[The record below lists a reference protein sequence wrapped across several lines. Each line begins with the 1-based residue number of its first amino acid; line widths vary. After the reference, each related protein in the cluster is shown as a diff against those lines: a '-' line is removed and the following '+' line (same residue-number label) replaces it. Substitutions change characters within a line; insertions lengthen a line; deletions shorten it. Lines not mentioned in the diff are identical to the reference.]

1 MFLHFNFIFSCISE
15 KILQIYTICV
25 PNSTFSDEVQE
36 TSPQHGKR
44 SRDIIIPETKVSIL
58 TMSMNVLINGSPT
71 AIGRAVVDQ
80 IADSGHNLRLTSMD
94 HYDEQDII
102 VCALEHDE
110 ATDDLV
116 AGIDTIINVGYQDE
130 VDMGATFHL
139 DYYTRRT
146 YNLLWAAS
154 NAGVKRVVNLS
165 TLRLM
170 EEYEENLV
178 VTEIWRSK
186 PLASDINLL
195 CAHLVEIICKE
206 YARDQ
211 KFEVVNLR
219 LGWPLVPVDK
229 GDVNG
234 DFGTAA
240 LRSKDLGRAVLAALE
255 TDVEPWQDIHIQS
268 TVPNQRYTT
277 AKAAATLG
285 F

>member
-1 MFLHFNFIFSCISE
+1 
-15 KILQIYTICV
+15 
-25 PNSTFSDEVQE
+25 
-36 TSPQHGKR
+36 
-44 SRDIIIPETKVSIL
+44 
-58 TMSMNVLINGSPT
+58 MNVLVNGSPT
-71 AIGRAVVDQ
+71 AIGRAVVAEL
-80 IADSGHNLRLTSMD
+80 ADSSHSLRLTSMAP
-94 HYDEQDII
+94 YEPQDVV

-110 ATDDLV
+110 ATDKLV
-116 AGIDTIINVGYQDE
+116 EGIDAIINVGYQDE

-154 NAGVKRVVNLS
+154 NAGVNRIVNLS

-178 VTEIWRSK
+178 VTELWRSK
-186 PLASDINLL
+186 PLASDIDLL
-195 CAHLVEIICKE
+195 CAHLVEIVCKE

-211 KFEVVNLR
+211 KFKVVNLR
-219 LGWPLVPVDK
+219 LGWPLVAGGRDDI
-229 GDVNG
+229 GG
-234 DFGTAA
+234 GTGTSA
-240 LRSKDLGRAVLAALE
+240 LCSEDLGRAVLGALE
-255 TDVEPWQDIHIQS
+255 SDVEPWQDIHIQS

>member
-1 MFLHFNFIFSCISE
+1 
-15 KILQIYTICV
+15 
-25 PNSTFSDEVQE
+25 
-36 TSPQHGKR
+36 
-44 SRDIIIPETKVSIL
+44 
-58 TMSMNVLINGSPT
+58 MNVLVNGSPT
-71 AIGRAVVDQ
+71 AIGRAVVAEL
-80 IADSGHNLRLTSMD
+80 ADSSHSLRLTSMAP
-94 HYDEQDII
+94 YEPQD
-102 VCALEHDE
+102 VVVGALEHDE
-110 ATDDLV
+110 ATDKLV
-116 AGIDTIINVGYQDE
+116 EGIDAIINVGYQDE

-154 NAGVKRVVNLS
+154 NAGVNRVVNLS

-178 VTEIWRSK
+178 VTELWRSK

-219 LGWPLVPVDK
+219 LGWPLVAGGRDDI
-229 GDVNG
+229 DVNT
-234 DFGTAA
+234 GTSA
-240 LRSKDLGRAVLAALE
+240 LCSEDLGRAVLAALE
-255 TDVEPWQDIHIQS
+255 SDVELWQDIHIQS

>member
-1 MFLHFNFIFSCISE
+1 MAPYE
-15 KILQIYTICV
+15 
-25 PNSTFSDEVQE
+25 
-36 TSPQHGKR
+36 PQ
-44 SRDIIIPETKVSIL
+44 D
-58 TMSMNVLINGSPT
+58 
-71 AIGRAVVDQ
+71 VV
-80 IADSGHNLRLTSMD
+80 
-94 HYDEQDII
+94 

-110 ATDDLV
+110 ATDKLV
-116 AGIDTIINVGYQDE
+116 EGIDAIINVGYQDE
-130 VDMGATFHL
+130 LDMGATFHL

-154 NAGVKRVVNLS
+154 NAGVNRVVNLS

-178 VTEIWRSK
+178 VTELWRSK

-219 LGWPLVPVDK
+219 LGWPLVAGGKDDISSDA
-229 GDVNG
+229 GS
-234 DFGTAA
+234 AA
-240 LRSKDLGRAVLAALE
+240 LCSEDLGRAVISALE
-255 TDVEPWQDIHIQS
+255 SDVEPWQDIHIQS

>member
-1 MFLHFNFIFSCISE
+1 
-15 KILQIYTICV
+15 
-25 PNSTFSDEVQE
+25 
-36 TSPQHGKR
+36 
-44 SRDIIIPETKVSIL
+44 
-58 TMSMNVLINGSPT
+58 MS
-71 AIGRAVVDQ
+71 
-80 IADSGHNLRLTSMD
+80 LRLTSMAP
-94 HYDEQDII
+94 YEPQDIV

-110 ATDDLV
+110 ATDKLV
-116 AGIDTIINVGYQDE
+116 EGIDAIINVGYQDE

-154 NAGVKRVVNLS
+154 NAGVNRVVNLS

-178 VTEIWRSK
+178 VTELWRSK

-219 LGWPLVPVDK
+219 LGWPLVAGGRDDI
-229 GDVNG
+229 GDNAGASV
-234 DFGTAA
+234 
-240 LRSKDLGRAVLAALE
+240 LCSEDLGRAVLAALKS
-255 TDVEPWQDIHIQS
+255 DVEPWQDIHIQS
-268 TVPNQRYTT
+268 TVANQRYTT

>member
-1 MFLHFNFIFSCISE
+1 
-15 KILQIYTICV
+15 
-25 PNSTFSDEVQE
+25 
-36 TSPQHGKR
+36 
-44 SRDIIIPETKVSIL
+44 
-58 TMSMNVLINGSPT
+58 MNVLINGSPT
-71 AIGRAVVDQ
+71 AIGRAVVVEL
-80 IADSGHNLRLTSMD
+80 ADSGHDLRLTSMAP
-94 HYDEQDII
+94 YEPQDVV

-110 ATDDLV
+110 ATDKLV
-116 AGIDTIINVGYQDE
+116 EGIDAIINVGYQDE

-154 NAGVKRVVNLS
+154 NAGVNRVVNLS

-178 VTEIWRSK
+178 VTEQWRSK

-219 LGWPLVPVDK
+219 LGWPLVAGGRDGIG
-229 GDVNG
+229 GDT
-234 DFGTAA
+234 GTSA
-240 LRSKDLGRAVLAALE
+240 LCSEDLGRAVLAALE
-255 TDVEPWQDIHIQS
+255 SEVEPWQDIHIQS

>member
-1 MFLHFNFIFSCISE
+1 M
-15 KILQIYTICV
+15 
-25 PNSTFSDEVQE
+25 
-36 TSPQHGKR
+36 SP
-44 SRDIIIPETKVSIL
+44 
-58 TMSMNVLINGSPT
+58 
-71 AIGRAVVDQ
+71 
-80 IADSGHNLRLTSMD
+80 
-94 HYDEQDII
+94 YDGQDII

-110 ATDDLV
+110 ATNNLV
-116 AGIDTIINVGYQDE
+116 AGIDAIVNVGYQDE
-130 VDMGATFHL
+130 VKMPVSFHL
-139 DYYTRRT
+139 DHYTRRT

-178 VTEIWRSK
+178 VTEQWRSK
-186 PLASDINLL
+186 PLASNINLL

-219 LGWPLVPVDK
+219 LGWPLIEGASDQL
-229 GDVNG
+229 GDAG
-234 DFGTAA
+234 SSA
-240 LRSKDLGRAVLAALE
+240 LCSEDLGRAVLAALE

-277 AKAAATLG
+277 AKAAATLA